1 MGRGDNAGGV
11 EWSSDGGGGGGGG
24 DAGGREGDVVSGEG

>member
-1 MGRGDNAGGV
+1 VGRRDNGGGV
-11 EWSSDGGGGGGGG
+11 EWLSDGGGG